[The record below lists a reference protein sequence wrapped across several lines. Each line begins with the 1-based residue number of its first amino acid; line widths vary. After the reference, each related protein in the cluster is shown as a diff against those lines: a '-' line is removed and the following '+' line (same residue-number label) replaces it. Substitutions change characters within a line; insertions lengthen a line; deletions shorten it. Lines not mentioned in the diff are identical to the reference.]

1 MFDSCKAVKDGVQ
14 AFLHSAK
21 RKNIADCRSLRIPL
35 TNHLQLPVQFRSSVL
50 LIMLAVLL
58 AACASE
64 DPNILDPS
72 PQTMRINLRF
82 VNLVADGQARRM
94 VLERGVETAAVLPG
108 QFTSTVQAPLDSS
121 FISIEAGGATEFK
134 TFRRVTFIRNATANV
149 VATGSGPADTVVLQT
164 VVLPLTGADAA
175 SIRVSNMTG
184 DTSVTYDV
192 RKGCPGGPS
201 ITPNPLRYRS
211 TSLYADVVPGQNV
224 FSILERRG
232 GTERTMGI
240 IECNLAPFRPH
251 VLLIHRQGGN
261 AEPQLLLLDES
272 DTTAGAARP
281 VVPVAERVAEVRV
294 VNLTSATASLKLDAS
309 GLDVASNVAARALS
323 AFAEVPTCLSLA
335 ADRFTVTMDDGRTI
349 TDSTIFS
356 VRRRTSVIVTDAGTD
371 VRSIVVP
378 PVEGVIPD
386 GKARIRVVNADDSMQ
401 PVNISVGGRT
411 SATTANG
418 ISAGVTLARD
428 LAFGSVSA
436 SLDID
441 AGPLPLTITTATTPT
456 AMLHVTQSSVE
467 AGREYVLIVGRRNGN
482 LQTWLVRDDAQSTPL
497 TPTDQAAF
505 LRFVNAIPGVETPRV
520 DIEPSLDNGAVYYR
534 NSVAT
539 SVPIGGTEIRV
550 DGVEESVPTAD
561 GERTLVILT
570 DRGGQR
576 DVLSFMTPPLSVLPK
591 QSERRI
597 LNATKD
603 IAFVTVAYDSI
614 PKKTPL
620 APKLAS
626 RVPYGE
632 MSGVDRTTV
641 DRRGTFYFYD
651 DETLTELYKLPMSF
665 TPLGNSATLIV
676 VGSKEAG
683 YDVIVL
689 QEF

>member
-1 MFDSCKAVKDGVQ
+1 MQ
-14 AFLHSAK
+14 I
-21 RKNIADCRSLRIPL
+21 R
-35 TNHLQLPVQFRSSVL
+35 
-50 LIMLAVLL
+50 LAVLNIIL
-58 AACASE
+58 AALLASCASE

-72 PQTMRINLRF
+72 PQTMKINLRF
-82 VNLVADGQARRM
+82 VNLVADGQSRRM
-94 VLERGVETAAVLPG
+94 VLERGVETPSVPPG
-108 QFTSTVQAPLDSS
+108 QFAATVQAPLDSS
-121 FISIEAGGATEFK
+121 YISVVAGDATEFK
-134 TFRRVTFIRNATANV
+134 SFRRVTFIRNATANV
-149 VATGSGPADTVVLQT
+149 VATGSGPADTAVLQT
-164 VVLPLTGADAA
+164 VILPLTGATAA

-184 DTSVTYDV
+184 DTTVTYDV
-192 RKGCPGGPS
+192 RKGCPSGPS
-201 ITPNPLRYRS
+201 ITPTSLRHRA

-232 GTERTMGI
+232 DAERTLGI
-240 IECNLAPFRPH
+240 IECNLAPYRPH
-251 VLLIHRQGGN
+251 VLLIYQQGGI
-261 AEPQLLLLDES
+261 ADPQLLLLDES
-272 DTTAGAARP
+272 DTTTGAARP

-294 VNLTSATASLKLDAS
+294 VNLTSATASVKLDAS
-309 GLDVASNVAARALS
+309 GQDVASNVAARSLS

-335 ADRFTVTMDDGRTI
+335 ADRFTATMDDGRTA

-356 VRRRTSVIVTDAGTD
+356 VRRRTSIVLADAGSD
-371 VRSIVVP
+371 LRSIVVP

-386 GKARIRVVNADDSMQ
+386 GKARIRVVNADDSMHR
-401 PVNISVGGRT
+401 VNISVGGR
-411 SATTANG
+411 SSSSTANG

-456 AMLHVTQSSVE
+456 AMLHVTQSIVE
-467 AGREYVLIVGRRNGN
+467 AGREYVLIIGRQNGL
-482 LQTWLVRDDAQSTPL
+482 LQTWLVRDDAQSNAL
-497 TPTDQAAF
+497 APTKDAAF
-505 LRFVNAIPGVETPRV
+505 LRFVNAIPGAETPRV
-520 DIEPSLDNGAVYYR
+520 DIVPPLDNGAVYYR

-632 MSGVDRTTV
+632 MSAVDRTTV